1 MEIENIVVIVCI
13 WNSGVQIGS
22 QQLKGGEFYRIVIE
36 RARELLNSIQQE
48 IYQEEISKIHSD
60 FQLNPEIINKIGD
73 AAYLP
78 GMRGPK
84 AG

>member
-36 RARELLNSIQQE
+36 RARELLNSI
-48 IYQEEISKIHSD
+48 
-60 FQLNPEIINKIGD
+60 
-73 AAYLP
+73 
-78 GMRGPK
+78 
-84 AG
+84 